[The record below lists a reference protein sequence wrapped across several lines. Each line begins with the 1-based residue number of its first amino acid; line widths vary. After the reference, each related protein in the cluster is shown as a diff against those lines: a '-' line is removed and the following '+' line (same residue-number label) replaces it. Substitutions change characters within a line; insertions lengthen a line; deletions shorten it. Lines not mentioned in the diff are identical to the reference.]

1 MKLNFGFLVL
11 LFLSQLSIAQ
21 DKMDAYLF
29 AYFEGTGKGE
39 LQEQLRFAVSADA
52 QNWKSLN
59 SNQPIIGSDTISNSG
74 GIRDPHILRNDGQFF
89 IVATDMFTIKHGWGS
104 NPGIVLMHSKNL
116 TDWEANAIDF
126 QKEYPD
132 TFKNVQWVW
141 APQTFYDKD
150 NDKYLV
156 YFTIRFS
163 GQDNLDFYSAYANKD
178 FTGFESEPRLMF
190 RAKYGAIDGD
200 IIYKDGIYHL
210 FYKGNTKNEKGE
222 EIKNGIQQAVSTSL
236 EGPWREDFKYLD
248 SYANSD
254 IVVEGSSVF
263 KLNDSEQYIL
273 MYDLYSSGRYEF
285 QRSKDLFNF
294 SEKTENFTKDFFP
307 RHGSVIGITKEEVQ
321 RLQKKWGGVPKE
333 LLNEGE

>member
-52 QNWKSLN
+52 QNWKALN

-163 GQDNLDFYSAYANKD
+163 
-178 FTGFESEPRLMF
+178 
-190 RAKYGAIDGD
+190 
-200 IIYKDGIYHL
+200 
-210 FYKGNTKNEKGE
+210 
-222 EIKNGIQQAVSTSL
+222 
-236 EGPWREDFKYLD
+236 
-248 SYANSD
+248 
-254 IVVEGSSVF
+254 
-263 KLNDSEQYIL
+263 
-273 MYDLYSSGRYEF
+273 
-285 QRSKDLFNF
+285 
-294 SEKTENFTKDFFP
+294 
-307 RHGSVIGITKEEVQ
+307 
-321 RLQKKWGGVPKE
+321 
-333 LLNEGE
+333 

>member
-1 MKLNFGFLVL
+1 M
-11 LFLSQLSIAQ
+11 
-21 DKMDAYLF
+21 
-29 AYFEGTGKGE
+29 
-39 LQEQLRFAVSADA
+39 
-52 QNWKSLN
+52 
-59 SNQPIIGSDTISNSG
+59 
-74 GIRDPHILRNDGQFF
+74 
-89 IVATDMFTIKHGWGS
+89 
-104 NPGIVLMHSKNL
+104 
-116 TDWEANAIDF
+116 
-126 QKEYPD
+126 
-132 TFKNVQWVW
+132 W

-321 RLQKKWGGVPKE
+321 KLQKKWGGVPKE